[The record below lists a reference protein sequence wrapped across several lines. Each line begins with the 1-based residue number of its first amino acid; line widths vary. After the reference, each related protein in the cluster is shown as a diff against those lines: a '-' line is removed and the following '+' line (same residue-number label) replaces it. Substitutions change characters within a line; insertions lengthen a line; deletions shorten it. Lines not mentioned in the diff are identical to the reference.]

1 VTPRVRFVFD
11 QHVNAPALRQLRE
24 SGVDVVHVAEVGLNE
39 ADDPDIL
46 AWATERDRIVVTRN
60 YRDFAP
66 LVDAYARRGID
77 FPGVLFYATSV
88 RHSDV
93 GHHVRALLQ
102 WIDETGQADR
112 NPVRNGIGWL
122 R

>member
-1 VTPRVRFVFD
+1 MPALRFVFD
-11 QHVNAPALRQLRE
+11 QHVNAPALRQLRKE
-24 SGVDVVHVAEVGLNE
+24 GVDVVHVAEVGLSE
-39 ADDPDIL
+39 ADDAEIL
-46 AWATERDRIVVTRN
+46 AWATEEDRIVVTRN

-66 LVDAYARRGID
+66 LVDAYGRKSLF

-93 GHHVRALLQ
+93 GHHVRALRE
-102 WIDETGQADR
+102 WIGDAAASEH

>member
-1 VTPRVRFVFD
+1 MAVLRFVFD
-11 QHVNAPALRQLRE
+11 QHVNARALRQLRE
-24 SGVDVVHVAEVGLNE
+24 SGIDIVHAAEAGL
-39 ADDPDIL
+39 AGSDDPDIL
-46 AWATERDRIVVTRN
+46 AWAVAEDRIVVTRN

-66 LVDAYARRGID
+66 LAEAYARQGAD

-88 RHSDV
+88 RPSDV
-93 GHHVRALLQ
+93 GHHVRALRA
-102 WIDETGQADR
+102 WIDHAEERGG